1 MMRLL
6 ALFGMALASL
16 RHHLPRSIL
25 TMLGV
30 VFGVGAVVS
39 MLAISE
45 GARTEALGAIA
56 GMGLQN
62 VLVQSVKPN
71 SASAQNTA
79 DKKKG
84 GGYFQ
89 IYGLTF
95 LDRDHLM
102 ESLSDLEQVT
112 VARVVPQ
119 KVWSGS
125 RRIESTVLATEPEY
139 LRVAGLEV
147 AKGRFLRK
155 ADGEE
160 RANVAVLGHAVAKDL
175 FQFEDP
181 IGGRVR
187 LGPEYFE
194 VVGVLKDSSSSGGG
208 TGRSADLLSRS
219 IFIPES
225 TGRSSYGLSIVLIE
239 AGSRSSQRVEIDD
252 CILTFKPQVDVLKA
266 ANHVRLIMQKA
277 RPDLDWRVV
286 VPRELLEAKQRT
298 QRIFTI
304 VMGSIAGI
312 SLLVGGIGIMNI
324 MLASVLERTREI
336 GVRRALGARRID
348 IVWQFLIESVVL
360 CLLGGCIGIG
370 VGILGAHLVST
381 FAAWKTEVSLW
392 SVLLAMGVS
401 VFVGVVFGLYP
412 AMKAAWMRPVEALRR
427 E

>member
-16 RHHLPRSIL
+16 RHHLTRSVL

-30 VFGVGAVVS
+30 VFGVAAVVS

-62 VLVQSVKPN
+62 VLVQSVKP
-71 SASAQNTA
+71 SAATAQNNA
-79 DKKKG
+79 DKKKS

-95 LDRDHLM
+95 QDRDHLM

-119 KVWSGS
+119 KIFSGS
-125 RRIESTVLATEPEY
+125 RRIEGTILATEPEY
-139 LRVAGLEV
+139 LRVAGLRV
-147 AKGRFLRK
+147 AKGRFLRN
-155 ADGEE
+155 ADSDQ
-160 RANVAVLGHAVAKDL
+160 RLNVAVLGRAVAKDL

-181 IGGRVR
+181 IGGRVH
-187 LGPEYFE
+187 LGQEYFE
-194 VVGVLKDSSSSGGG
+194 VVGVLAESSSSGGG
-208 TGRSADLLSRS
+208 TGRSADLLGRS
-219 IFIPES
+219 IFIPET
-225 TGRSSYGLSIVLIE
+225 TGRSSYGLSIVLFE

-370 VGILGAHLVST
+370 VGILGAHLVSS